1 MMKTVIFGL
10 MIASLTA
17 VSYAETANA
26 NAYTKAI
33 RASCKADYKTH
44 CSDKTIGSK
53 QLEVCMRQHRGL
65 LSKGCRSALK
75 AAGYR

>member
-1 MMKTVIFGL
+1 MKTVLCGL
-10 MIASLTA
+10 LIAGFTA
-17 VSYAETANA
+17 VSFAGAANA

-33 RASCKADYKTH
+33 RASCKADYKRH
-44 CSDKTIGSK
+44 CSDKTVGSR
-53 QLEVCMRQHRGL
+53 QLEVCMRQNQKR

>member
-1 MMKTVIFGL
+1 MKTVFCGL
-10 MIASLTA
+10 LIGGLTA
-17 VSYAETANA
+17 VSFAGMANA
-26 NAYTKAI
+26 DAYTKAI
-33 RASCKADYKTH
+33 RASCKADYKRH

-53 QLEVCMRQHRGL
+53 QLEVCMRQKKSS